1 MCKRRTQSLHHPS
14 LSRVEKS
21 ERDSS
26 CLGNASL
33 ATSFLFEA
41 RVKETTS
48 PLCTGV
54 KPWTCLTL
62 QLTTRNRTRR
72 KKRFKGTRSR
82 ERRNH
87 WAKMACMLP
96 LLLAPP
102 SPPPA
107 RPSPWAFSPSSEAAG
122 GDWGTA
128 ESRQFPSPQDDS
140 AAGSRG
146 FLEMLSFAQRIKM
159 RERIKKTSRRVRC

>member
-1 MCKRRTQSLHHPS
+1 MCKRRTQNLHH
-14 LSRVEKS
+14 LSRSRAEKS

-26 CLGNASL
+26 CLVNASP
-33 ATSFLFEA
+33 ATSFQFEA

-48 PLCTGV
+48 PLCTGA

-62 QLTTRNRTRR
+62 QLTTPSRTRR
-72 KKRFKGTRSR
+72 KKRVKTRSR

-102 SPPPA
+102 SPLPA
-107 RPSPWAFSPSSEAAG
+107 QPSPWAFSPSSEAAG

-128 ESRQFPSPQDDS
+128 ESRQFRSPQDDS
-140 AAGSRG
+140 AAGSKV

-159 RERIKKTSRRVRC
+159 RKRIKKTSRRVRC